1 LSKILAIIGTSNT
14 GKTSIIEYL
23 VTNLVKKGLTIG
35 SAKHVHHPDFSID
48 LDGKDTWRHANAG
61 SKRVVCLS
69 EDEVAIIRKEK
80 GPEYKL
86 EDILKLFQDEEF
98 DLIILEGFHWMVSS
112 RKEVLKIVTAKDVE
126 DAEKRLNGT
135 IPPILAITGKIS
147 NILRGKSIQKIP
159 IIDLKDESDQ
169 LLDLIMEQVLPTAG
183 N

>member
-1 LSKILAIIGTSNT
+1 LGKVLAIIGTSNS
-14 GKTSIIEYL
+14 GKTSTVEYL

-61 SKRVVCLS
+61 AKRVVCLS

-86 EDILKLFQDEEF
+86 KDILNLFQDEEF
-98 DLIILEGFHWMVSS
+98 DLIILEGFHWIVSN
-112 RKEVLKIVTAKDVE
+112 RREVIKIVTAKDEE
-126 DAEKRLNGT
+126 DAKKRLNGT

-159 IIDLKDESDQ
+159 IIDLKDEGVQ
-169 LLDLIMEQVLPTAG
+169 LLDLVLKQVL
-183 N
+183 

>member
-1 LSKILAIIGTSNT
+1 LGKVLAIIGTSNS
-14 GKTSIIEYL
+14 GKTSTVEYL

-86 EDILKLFQDEEF
+86 KDILKLFQDEEF
-98 DLIILEGFHWMVSS
+98 DLIILEGFHWIVSS
-112 RKEVLKIVTAKDVE
+112 RREVIKIVTAKDEE
-126 DAEKRLNGT
+126 DAKKRLNGT

-159 IIDLKDESDQ
+159 IIDLKDEGVQ
-169 LLDLIMEQVLPTAG
+169 LLDLVLKQVL
-183 N
+183 

>member
-1 LSKILAIIGTSNT
+1 MGKVLAIIGTSNS
-14 GKTSIIEYL
+14 GKTSTVEYL

-48 LDGKDTWRHANAG
+48 VDGKDTWRHANAG

-86 EDILKLFQDEEF
+86 KDILKLFQDEEF
-98 DLIILEGFHWMVSS
+98 DLIILEGFHWIVSS
-112 RKEVLKIVTAKDVE
+112 RREVIKIVTAKDEE
-126 DAEKRLNGT
+126 DAKKRLNGT

-159 IIDLKDESDQ
+159 IIDLKDEGVQ
-169 LLDLIMEQVLPTAG
+169 LLDLVLKQVL
-183 N
+183 

>member
-1 LSKILAIIGTSNT
+1 MGKVLAIIGTSNS
-14 GKTSIIEYL
+14 GKTSTVEYL

-86 EDILKLFQDEEF
+86 KDILKLFQDEEF
-98 DLIILEGFHWMVSS
+98 DLIILEGFHWIVSN
-112 RKEVLKIVTAKDVE
+112 RREVIKIVTAKDEE
-126 DAEKRLNGT
+126 DAKKRLNGT

-159 IIDLKDESDQ
+159 IIDLKDEGVQ
-169 LLDLIMEQVLPTAG
+169 LLDLVLKQVL
-183 N
+183 